1 MAIYHLNAK
10 VISRGKGKSATA
22 AAAYRAAE
30 KIKDE
35 RTGLTFDYSRKQG
48 VYATEIIAPD
58 NAPDWVKSRA
68 RLWNEVEL
76 FENRKNSRLARE
88 FDIALPGELTH
99 SQKQELVRNFVREQ
113 LVSQGMIADVAFH
126 DLESHNPHVHI
137 MLTTRKISK
146 QGFSE
151 KERSW
156 DSRDFLV
163 GIRESWSNYANQA
176 LEQAGVIERIDHRTL
191 EEQGINRIPQIHLGA
206 DVAAMMDKGIFT
218 ERGEE
223 YLRICAANQKIEAL
237 ERQLAATEEAIA
249 LLPPQPSNQTIQ
261 TTTSSQLNP
270 TLGLT
275 EESATEILS
284 DERVEREREATPT
297 DIVERLK
304 GITDRLGASSQRAE
318 ELGEKLRGI
327 GRESES
333 LIGDNTDN
341 NREAEDFRNSN
352 TDTNRTAE
360 DRAREFQRLEER
372 IRSSDWK
379 NRKARKSVGESLR
392 ELTAQLGEKIQQ
404 FTRNL
409 RGDSEDVE
417 QRQVQG
423 FELDRGI
430 DSRQTDRIAQGDL
443 GYPTV
448 HEPSNLGIQSNKS
461 SQQRSVAPHQR
472 QGQQQRN
479 PSESNREKIKQVE
492 PASQPSPQQKP
503 LSESEVNQIFLTAT
517 EALRRYGIERDDKT
531 TFNNS
536 YYQIQK
542 FSVFET
548 YGYRSYLTID
558 ALDGRGRLLTLKG
571 QNFHPKNLKIE
582 ENRLNF
588 EDGQTFGK
596 IQAALDYYQQIRQFK
611 QDTEKILRF
620 LGVSD
625 PQNPSLGYGTLDGKK
640 YQIIS
645 DSLAFRVIAK
655 DGRGEIFNYPNDS
668 NVRHPE
674 KQAEVNL
681 TDEDLEFFSEAVSKL
696 EQYLQQSQNEQLE
709 HQRKRQQGKGF
720 SR

>member
-10 VISRGKGKSATA
+10 VISRGKGQSATA

-35 RTGLTFDYSRKQG
+35 RTGLTFDYSRKIG

-58 NAPDWVKSRA
+58 NAPDWVSSRA

-88 FDIALPGELTH
+88 FDIALPLELTH
-99 SQKQELVRNFVREQ
+99 SQKQELVRNFVKKQ

-249 LLPPQPSNQTIQ
+249 RSEQKPSIQ
-261 TTTSSQLNP
+261 TTQTTIESQFNSELGSS
-270 TLGLT
+270 
-275 EESATEILS
+275 EELATELS

-318 ELGEKLRGI
+318 ELGEKLRSL
-327 GRESES
+327 GREPEN
-333 LIGDNTDN
+333 LVRDNTDN
-341 NREAEDFRNSN
+341 NRETEDFRNSN
-352 TDTNRTAE
+352 TEPNRAAE
-360 DRAREFQRLEER
+360 DLAREFQRLEER
-372 IRSSDWK
+372 IRSSDRK
-379 NRKARKSVGESLR
+379 NRKARKSVGESFR
-392 ELTAQLGEKIQQ
+392 ELTAQFGEKIQQ
-404 FTRNL
+404 FARNIF
-409 RGDSEDVE
+409 GDSEDVE

-423 FELDRGI
+423 FELDGRS
-430 DSRQTDRIAQGDL
+430 DSRQTDRTAIGNL
-443 GYPTV
+443 GYSTV

-461 SQQRSVAPHQR
+461 SQQQSVAPHQR
-472 QGQQQRN
+472 QGQQQRD
-479 PSESNREKIKQVE
+479 SLRSDREKIKQVE
-492 PASQPSPQQKP
+492 PLPLILPQQKP
-503 LSESEVNQIFLTAT
+503 LSSSEVNQIFKTASS
-517 EALRRYGIERDDKT
+517 ALRRYGIERDNKT

-548 YGYRSYLTID
+548 YGYRSYFTID

-571 QNFHPKNLKIE
+571 QNFHPSNLE
-582 ENRLNF
+582 VQENRLNQQ
-588 EDGQTFGK
+588 DGQTFGK

-611 QDTEKILRF
+611 QDTEKLLRF
-620 LGVSD
+620 LGESD
-625 PQNPSLGYGTLDGKK
+625 PQNPLSGYGTLDGKK

-645 DSLAFRVIAK
+645 DSEAFRVIAN

-668 NVRHPE
+668 RVRHPE
-674 KQAEVNL
+674 KQAGVHL
-681 TDEDLEFFSEAVSKL
+681 TDEDLEFFREALSKL
-696 EQYLQQSQNEQLE
+696 EQDLQQSRNELRE
-709 HQRKRQQGKGF
+709 HQRERQQRKGLE
-720 SR
+720 R